1 MTLKQRA
8 SIFLTAEFAEV
19 AQTNFGIAIV
29 TIHGSKHESHCETL
43 RETARPTMKIDVAL
57 PSAGR
62 AVAVPSL
69 LRELRELRG
78 EKQSGCRTH

>member
-1 MTLKQRA
+1 MPLKQLA
-8 SIFLTAEFAEV
+8 SIFLTAEFAEVGEV

-43 RETARPTMKIDVAL
+43 KETARPTMNIDVAL

-69 LRELRELRG
+69 PRV
-78 EKQSGCRTH
+78 SPRTPR